1 MCILCGKDTGGNR
14 KKKSESKIR
23 QKEETMNYQEAMEYM
38 EKVGSYGI
46 VPGLDSIKE
55 LCRRLGNPQDDLKFV
70 HIAGTNGKGSTLAYI
85 SNILQAAGY
94 RVGKYISPVII
105 EYCEKIQI
113 GKQKIS
119 HKDLCEGLEIIR
131 KHCDDMVEEGF
142 HHPTPFEIETALA
155 FRYFKEK
162 KCDIVVLETG
172 MGGREDATNLITTT
186 QVAVLASIGMDHM
199 KFLGNSLEEIAA
211 HKAGICKPGCRV
223 VSMRQKEAA
232 GKIVEQ
238 TAENLDCTLIVAD
251 AANAKHVKYGLK
263 KQTFDYGNY
272 RKLEISL
279 AGKFQI
285 ANAVLAIEAVQALET
300 CGYVIKESAIR
311 KGLKETTW
319 TGRLQILEEHPLFI
333 IDGAHNEDAAVK
345 LADSIEFYFTNKRII
360 YIMGMLKDKEVDR
373 VIALT
378 EKYADQILTVTP
390 PENLRAMHAY
400 DLAQEVAKVHPNV
413 TAVDSLEE
421 AVELSHLL
429 AGKNDVILCFGSL
442 SYLGRILKIMEK
454 RQATKGTRKAKR

>member
-1 MCILCGKDTGGNR
+1 
-14 KKKSESKIR
+14 
-23 QKEETMNYQEAMEYM
+23 MNYQEAMEYM
-38 EKVGSYGI
+38 EKVGTYGI
-46 VPGLDSIKE
+46 VPGLDSIRE
-55 LCRRLGNPQDDLKFV
+55 LCRRLGNPQDELKFV

-85 SNILQAAGY
+85 SSILQVAGY
-94 RVGKYISPVII
+94 RVGKYISPAII

-113 GKQKIS
+113 GKQKIT
-119 HKDLCEGLEIIR
+119 HKDLCEGLEIIK
-131 KHCDDMVEEGF
+131 KHCDAMVSDGF

-155 FRYFKEK
+155 FWYFREK
-162 KCDIVVLETG
+162 QCDIVVLETG

-211 HKAGICKPGCRV
+211 HKTGICKPGCQV

-232 GKIVEQ
+232 QKVVEQ
-238 TAENLDCTLIVAD
+238 TAAELGCMLTIAD
-251 AANAKHVKYGLK
+251 V
-263 KQTFDYGNY
+263 
-272 RKLEISL
+272 
-279 AGKFQI
+279 
-285 ANAVLAIEAVQALET
+285 ANAVLAVEAVQALGK
-300 CGYVIKESAIR
+300 CGYEIKEAAIR
-311 KGLKETTW
+311 KGLRETVW
-319 TGRLQILEEHPLFI
+319 NGRLQILEEHPLFI
-333 IDGAHNEDAAVK
+333 VDGAHNEDAAAK

-390 PENLRAMHAY
+390 PNNPRAMHAY
-400 DLAQEVAKVHPNV
+400 DLATEVAKVHPNV

-429 AGKNDVILCFGSL
+429 AGRDDVILCFGSL
-442 SYLGRILKIMEK
+442 SYLGRILKLMEK
-454 RQATKGTRKAKR
+454 RQTAGNKRKARR

>member
-1 MCILCGKDTGGNR
+1 
-14 KKKSESKIR
+14 
-23 QKEETMNYQEAMEYM
+23 MNYQEAMEYM
-38 EKVGSYGI
+38 EKVGTYGI
-46 VPGLDSIKE
+46 VPGLDSIRE
-55 LCRRLGNPQDDLKFV
+55 LCRRMGNPQDDLKFV

-119 HKDLCEGLEIIR
+119 HKALCEGLEIIK
-131 KHCDDMVEEGF
+131 KHCDEMVEAGF

-155 FRYFKEK
+155 FWYFKEK

-172 MGGREDATNLITTT
+172 MGGREDATNLIMTT
-186 QVAVLASIGMDHM
+186 QVAVLSSIGMDHM

-211 HKAGICKPGCRV
+211 HKAGICKPGCQV
-223 VSMRQKEAA
+223 VSMKQKEVAEN
-232 GKIVEQ
+232 IVAQ
-238 TAENLDCTLIVAD
+238 TAAQMGCTLTIAD
-251 AANAKHVKYGLK
+251 AAEAKHVKYGLK

-272 RKLEISL
+272 KKLEISL
-279 AGKFQI
+279 AGRFQV
-285 ANAVLAIEAVQALET
+285 ANAVLAVAAVQALEK
-300 CGYVIKESAIR
+300 CGYEIRENAIR
-311 KGLKETTW
+311 KGLKETAW
-319 TGRLQILEEHPLFI
+319 IGRLQLLEEYPLFI

-390 PENLRAMHAY
+390 PENPRAMHAY
-400 DLAQEVAKVHPNV
+400 DLATEVAKVHTDV

-429 AGKNDVILCFGSL
+429 AGKDDVILCFGSL
-442 SYLGRILKIMEK
+442 SYLGRVLKIMEK
-454 RQATKGTRKAKR
+454 RQAQGNTRKAKR

>member
-1 MCILCGKDTGGNR
+1 MF
-14 KKKSESKIR
+14 S
-23 QKEETMNYQEAMEYM
+23 NYSQALRFMQSTAHL
-38 EKVGSYGI
+38 GS
-46 VPGLDSIKE
+46 VPGLARLQALLS
-55 LCRRLGNPQDDLKFV
+55 RLGHPERQSRYIHV
-70 HIAGTNGKGSTLAYI
+70 AGTNGKGSVSAMTA
-85 SNILQAAGY
+85 SILQAAGY

-113 GKQKIS
+113 GKQKIT
-119 HKDLCEGLEIIR
+119 HKDLCEGLEIIK
-131 KHCDDMVEEGF
+131 KHCAAMVSDGF

-155 FRYFKEK
+155 FWYFREK
-162 KCDIVVLETG
+162 QCDIVVLETG

-199 KFLGNSLEEIAA
+199 KFLGNSLEEIAT
-211 HKAGICKPGCRV
+211 HKTGICKPGCQV

-232 GKIVEQ
+232 QKVVEQ
-238 TAENLDCTLIVAD
+238 TAAELGCILTMAD

-263 KQTFDYGNY
+263 KQTFDYENY
-272 RKLEISL
+272 KKLEITL
-279 AGKFQI
+279 AGKFQV
-285 ANAVLAIEAVQALET
+285 ANAVLALEAVQALEK
-300 CGYVIKESAIR
+300 CGYEIKETAIR
-311 KGLKETTW
+311 KGLKETVW
-319 TGRLQILEEHPLFI
+319 NGRLQILEEHPLFI
-333 IDGAHNEDAAVK
+333 VDGAHNEDAAAK

-390 PENLRAMHAY
+390 PDNPRAMHAY
-400 DLAQEVAKVHPNV
+400 DLATEVAKVHPNV

-429 AGKNDVILCFGSL
+429 AGRDDVILCFGSL
-442 SYLGRILKIMEK
+442 SYLGRILKLMEK
-454 RQATKGTRKAKR
+454 RQTAGNKRKAKR

>member
-1 MCILCGKDTGGNR
+1 MKFSVYDTG
-14 KKKSESKIR
+14 EIA
-23 QKEETMNYQEAMEYM
+23 MNYQEAMEYM
-38 EKVGSYGI
+38 EKVGTYGI
-46 VPGLDSIKE
+46 VPGLDSIRE
-55 LCRRLGNPQDDLKFV
+55 LCRRLGNLQDQLKFV

-105 EYCEKIQI
+105 DYCEKIQI
-113 GKQKIS
+113 GKQKIT
-119 HKDLCEGLEIIR
+119 HKDLCDGLEIIR
-131 KHCDDMVEEGF
+131 EHCEAMVQDGF

-155 FRYFKEK
+155 FWYFRK
-162 KCDIVVLETG
+162 KQCDIVVLETG

-211 HKAGICKPGCRV
+211 HKTGICKPGCQV

-232 GKIVEQ
+232 QKVVEQ
-238 TAENLDCTLIVAD
+238 TAAELGCMLTIAD
-251 AANAKHVKYGLK
+251 VANAKHVKYGLK

-272 RKLEISL
+272 KKLEITL
-279 AGKFQI
+279 AGKFQV
-285 ANAVLAIEAVQALET
+285 ANAVLAVEAVQALGK
-300 CGYVIKESAIR
+300 CGYEIKETAIR
-311 KGLKETTW
+311 KGLKETVW
-319 TGRLQILEEHPLFI
+319 NGRLQILEKHPLFI
-333 IDGAHNEDAAVK
+333 VDGAHNEDAAAK

-390 PENLRAMHAY
+390 PDNPRAMHAY
-400 DLAQEVAKVHPNV
+400 DLATEVAKVHPNV

-429 AGKNDVILCFGSL
+429 AGRDDVILCFGSL
-442 SYLGRILKIMEK
+442 SYLGRILKLMEK
-454 RQATKGTRKAKR
+454 RQTAGNKRKARR